1 MTAPRVR
8 PAGHGDRRRLG
19 EMAGKLV
26 RLHYSFDPQR
36 FLDPDDVEAGYG
48 RWLAREAARDRALVL
63 VAESAT
69 GELIGYL
76 YATDEDTSWED
87 LRPPCGYIHDVWV
100 EPEARGAGVATALME
115 RACAVF
121 AERGSPR
128 VVLMTAS
135 PNREARALFRKLGFR
150 DTMIEMTRELP

>member
-1 MTAPRVR
+1 MAGVHVR
-8 PAGHGDRRRLG
+8 PASRADRVRLG

-26 RLHYSFDPQR
+26 RLHHSFDRLR
-36 FLDPDDVEAGYG
+36 FLDPDHVEEGYG
-48 RWLAREAARDRALVL
+48 RWLAREAVRDRALVL
-63 VAESAT
+63 VSEAGGVAV
-69 GELIGYL
+69 GYL

-100 EPEARGAGVATALME
+100 EPEARGSGAATALVQ
-115 RACAVF
+115 RACAIF

-135 PNREARALFRKLGFR
+135 PNAAARALFQKLGFR
-150 DTMIEMTRELP
+150 DTMVEMTRELP